1 MAFLLIALILIVLI
15 GVIVSSRLKAGRT
28 AIPGSGNLISQIKPF
43 DNFTRIN
50 VGNAFQV
57 EISMA
62 IRHSV
67 AITADD
73 NVIELIEVEKEGD
86 TLRIGLE
93 TGDYDE
99 VTLKVK
105 IGLPELDGLLMTGAT
120 RGVLEGISSATDL
133 SISLSGASS
142 LEGQLEVRKG
152 DFRLSGASRIKLSG
166 SADSLSIR
174 GSGASIFDLGEFAVS
189 RGEVILSGAS
199 RATVRVG
206 ESLDRVDLSGASIL
220 SYTGEPEIKE
230 VSTTGASSI
239 ERK

>member
-1 MAFLLIALILIVLI
+1 MVFLLIAVILIALI
-15 GVIVSSRLKAGRT
+15 GVIVASRLKAGRT
-28 AIPGSGNLISQIKPF
+28 AVPGSGNLISQIKPF

-57 EISMA
+57 EISFA
-62 IRHSV
+62 NHHSV
-67 AITADD
+67 IITADD
-73 NVIELIEVEKEGD
+73 NVVELIEVEKEGD

-105 IGLPELDGLLMTGAT
+105 IGLPELDGLLLTGAT
-120 RGVLEGISSATDL
+120 RGVLEGFSSATDL

-142 LEGQLEVRKG
+142 LDGQLDARKG
-152 DFRLSGASRIKLSG
+152 DFRLSGASRIRLSG
-166 SADSLSIR
+166 SADSLSVR

-189 RGEVILSGAS
+189 RGEVILSGSS

-206 ESLDRVDLSGASIL
+206 ESLDYVDLSGASLL
-220 SYTGEPEIKE
+220 SYIGDAEIKE

-239 ERK
+239 ERQ

>member
-1 MAFLLIALILIVLI
+1 MVFLLIALILMALI
-15 GVIVSSRLKAGRT
+15 GVIVASRLKAGRT

-105 IGLPELDGLLMTGAT
+105 IGLPELDGLLLTGAT
-120 RGVLEGISSATDL
+120 RGVLEGISSATNL

-142 LEGQLEVRKG
+142 LEGQLEVLCRDNKAG
-152 DFRLSGASRIKLSG
+152 C
-166 SADSLSIR
+166 
-174 GSGASIFDLGEFAVS
+174 LGVIQD
-189 RGEVILSGAS
+189 ILSF
-199 RATVRVG
+199 VG
-206 ESLDRVDLSGASIL
+206 CEVCVDGNEDTACLE
-220 SYTGEPEIKE
+220 YTKPAVEKLGNIRHHQ
-230 VSTTGASSI
+230 A
-239 ERK
+239 